1 MTDTEQAAYDVA
13 EKEEQKMD
21 IKLFNDIIMGSKPID
36 LLSDEELAETA
47 HDIDTVRNMLM
58 EELTKRVPKYDV
70 NTGTQILKLLLY
82 AMGGGKDKDD

>member
-1 MTDTEQAAYDVA
+1 
-13 EKEEQKMD
+13 MD
-21 IKLFNDIIMGSKPID
+21 IKLFNDVITGSKPID
-36 LLSDEELAETA
+36 LLSDEELAKVA
-47 HDIDTVRNMLM
+47 HDIDIVRNMLM